1 MTTKDVLQLILI
13 GIGMGS
19 VYALVALGFHIVFQ
33 ATEVFNFAHGELVV
47 MGGLISYSLTV
58 TLHMNLW
65 LAVILVTAVGFL
77 SGLLFERVA
86 IRPIDPSAHLA
97 IIISTVAMG
106 IVLENSYLLLWAK
119 EELPV
124 PAFSARETMEIL
136 GVNIPSQYL
145 WVFGLSAVAI
155 LAVEAFFH
163 FTLTGK
169 AIRATAF
176 NRVAAMGMGINP
188 RRMVAYSFGLSAALA
203 MLAGMVMAPL
213 TLAGGAMGP
222 VLTVKG
228 FTAAILGGITRAPS
242 VVMGGFLLGVV
253 ESLTAGLIS
262 SQFRDPIALSVLLL
276 VFMLQPKGIFL
287 ALWSR
292 RGKQWRSV

>member
-1 MTTKDVLQLILI
+1 MTLKDVLQLVLI

-19 VYALVALGFHIVFQ
+19 VYAVVALGFHIVFQ

-47 MGGLISYSLTV
+47 LGGLIAYSLSE
-58 TLHMNLW
+58 TLHLNLW
-65 LAVILVTAVGFL
+65 LIFILVAAMGFL
-77 SGLLFERVA
+77 AGLLFERVA
-86 IRPIDPSAHLA
+86 IRPIDPSAHLT
-97 IIISTVAMG
+97 IIISTVAIG
-106 IVLENSYLLLWAK
+106 IVIENSYLLLWAK
-119 EELPV
+119 EELPLA
-124 PAFSARETMEIL
+124 AFSTRETAEIL
-136 GVNIPSQYL
+136 GARIPSQYL
-145 WVFGLSAVAI
+145 WVFGLSVVAI
-155 LAVEAFFH
+155 LAVEVFFH
-163 FTLTGK
+163 YTLTGK
-169 AIRATAF
+169 AIRATAV

-242 VVMGGFLLGVV
+242 VVLGGFLLGVV

-262 SQFRDPIALSVLLL
+262 SQFRDPIALSFLLL
-276 VFMLQPKGIFL
+276 VFMLQPNGIFV
-287 ALWSR
+287 ALGSR